1 MKTQVIKTTLLG
13 LSLVLSAGAFA
24 QKKNVVNAIMD
35 YTSYEKAIASQNIA
49 GAKKSLLSAK
59 SNIDL
64 AAENA
69 ETAQDLKMLFNKGRI
84 YMGLAVLATV
94 DAEDQEFQAFANEQ
108 TLQTGLDSWK
118 TAYELDTKN
127 KFRDNIKQE
136 IFIIAGQSST
146 MAGNMFSEGKYDE
159 AYQMYAS
166 NIALYDVINKDVPG
180 YGATAFNAGLSAE
193 RTEKYDEAF
202 KFYEM
207 AAANGYE
214 EANSSARAANVLVS
228 AGKNDEAMKYIVAA
242 NDKFP
247 GDGKIIVTMADIA
260 LRTGQ
265 DDLAIASLNQAI
277 AKDPSNAVYH
287 WAIGTV
293 YQKSGKEDV
302 AIASFVKATE
312 LNPKDDR
319 PFYSI
324 GTLYFNK
331 AVDITEQ
338 ANKLKL
344 GDPQFDALE
353 AEAKEE
359 FKKAAPYLEKVVELQ
374 GDENNKVLLNNL
386 FTIHRKL
393 GDSAKAL
400 EFKKRSDALN

>member
-1 MKTQVIKTTLLG
+1 MKTHVIKTTLLG
-13 LSLVLSAGAFA
+13 IALAVNLGAFA

-35 YTSYEKAIASQNIA
+35 YTSYEKAISSQNFA

-84 YMGLAVLATV
+84 YMGLAVLASI
-94 DAEDQEFQAFANEQ
+94 DADDQELQAFANEV

-118 TAYELDTKN
+118 MAYELDAKN
-127 KFRDNIKQE
+127 KFRDDIKQQ
-136 IFIIAGQSST
+136 IFMITGQSSSL
-146 MAGNMFSEGKYDE
+146 AGNMFSDGKYDD
-159 AYQMYAS
+159 AYQIYAS

-193 RTEKYDEAF
+193 RSEKYDEAF
-202 KFYEM
+202 KFYEL
-207 AAANGYE
+207 AATNGYE
-214 EANSSARAANVLVS
+214 EANSFARAANVLIS

-247 GDGKIIVTMADIA
+247 GDGKIIETMAVIS
-260 LRTGQ
+260 LKTGQ
-265 DDLAIASLNQAI
+265 DELAIASLNQAI
-277 AKDPSNAVYH
+277 AKDPGNSVYH

-293 YQKSGKEDV
+293 YQKSNKDDM
-302 AIASFVKATE
+302 AIASFLKATE

-319 PFYSI
+319 PYYSI

-344 GDPQFDALE
+344 GDPQFDVLE
-353 AEAKEE
+353 AEAKEQ
-359 FKKAAPYLEKVVELQ
+359 FRNAAPYLEKVLDLQ
-374 GDENNKVLLNNL
+374 GDENNQVLLNNL

-393 GDSAKAL
+393 GDSEKAL
-400 EFKKRSDALN
+400 EFKKRSDALK